1 MSRLE
6 FYARP
11 WTAFDPANKL
21 HRQWYYEFVQRKT
34 WGKCPVRFICPE
46 DSGSDLTVMI
56 RNQLIQYYVTQE
68 FGKKRGRPKPK
79 KPVN

>member
-1 MSRLE
+1 MSKLE

-11 WTAFDPANKL
+11 WTAFNPANKQ
-21 HRQWYYEFVQRKT
+21 HREWYHEFVNHKT
-34 WGKCPVRFICPE
+34 WGGCPVRFICPD

-56 RNQLIQYYVTQE
+56 RNQLIQYYVMQE
-68 FGKKRGRPKPK
+68 FGKKRGRPKLK

>member
-11 WTAFDPANKL
+11 WTAFNPTNKQ
-21 HRQWYYEFVQRKT
+21 HRQWYHEFVQNKT
-34 WGKCPVRFICPE
+34 WGRCPVRFICPE

-56 RNQLIQYYVTQE
+56 RNQLIEYYVIQE
-68 FGKKRGRPKPK
+68 FGKKRSRPKPK